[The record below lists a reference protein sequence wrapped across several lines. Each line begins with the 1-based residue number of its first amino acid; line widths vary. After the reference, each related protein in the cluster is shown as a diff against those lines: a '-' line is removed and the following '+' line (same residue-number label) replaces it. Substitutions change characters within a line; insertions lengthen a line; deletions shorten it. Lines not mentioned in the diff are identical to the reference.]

1 MRNVDSLS
9 SKVSFIHSD
18 TKMTLSSVVAALG
31 RLRRSQVEVSLG
43 LDQSLVLL
51 MGLVASGGFIR
62 KDLQAQG

>member
-18 TKMTLSSVVAALG
+18 TKMTLSSVVVALG

-51 MGLVASGGFIR
+51 MGLVASGGFVR